1 MGYRERTGR
10 TPLIPNSLWSKT
22 SFTTIC
28 IMVMLSWAGLNSM
41 EFFFS
46 LLCVLPPFPS
56 GRIRPPDR

>member
-46 LLCVLPPFPS
+46 LLCVLPPSPQVESDPS
-56 GRIRPPDR
+56 NR